1 MHLCCGQLRVDQGAA
16 IVGVYNIQNPY
27 RTQAAIYGD
36 LREAAAEAKRVGITA
51 FGDLHDQLRCVLHA
65 VAGVHRQLCQV

>member
-1 MHLCCGQLRVDQGAA
+1 M
-16 IVGVYNIQNPY
+16 GVYNIQNPY

-65 VAGVHRQLCQV
+65 VAAASIASSAKCKSGAGSDLQ